1 MGKDKFGINY
11 IDLDDENVISSLMP
25 EIKTPPFGYD
35 KKMMVIKN
43 SGLFRK
49 ETKKKVQGLK
59 ELRDSLEKYI
69 KENYEE
75 VKQNL
80 LLVFIEESVEKLN
93 ITKIFESIG
102 GIICE
107 FQEEKP
113 LKLEKR
119 LLSICDA
126 YKVKT
131 ENGAIKELIEISGT
145 NLQCLI
151 NEIRKLIEY
160 AGERWYYNERKCI
173 ESCNKNIR

>member
-1 MGKDKFGINY
+1 MGKGKLGINY
-11 IDLDDENVISSLMP
+11 INLDDENVIDLLMP

-35 KKMMVIKN
+35 KKMIVIKN

-49 ETKKKVQGLK
+49 EMKKKVQGLK
-59 ELRDSLEKYI
+59 ELRDSFEKYI
-69 KENYEE
+69 KENAEE

-80 LLVFIEESVEKLN
+80 VIVFIEESVEKLN
-93 ITKIFESIG
+93 ITKTFESIG
-102 GIICE
+102 AVICE

-119 LLSICDA
+119 LCAICDA

-131 ENGAIKELIEISGT
+131 ENGAIKELIDTSGT

-173 ESCNKNIR
+173 